1 MGATAARKKDAKV
14 PKPARHAQVRQVRA
28 AAGRAHAAAA
38 PPAFCRPSS
47 ALTRPLPLAQPTGDD
62 HFAAAE
68 SAFAA
73 EEWDAARAAFAA
85 ALAADPARPDFL
97 DGFGAFLAEA
107 GPADEAAAVLRRACA
122 AAPDAGFEK
131 FM

>member
-1 MGATAARKKDAKV
+1 MR
-14 PKPARHAQVRQVRA
+14 RRR
-28 AAGRAHAAAA
+28 RRRL
-38 PPAFCRPSS
+38 CRPSS

-62 HFAAAE
+62 HYAAAE

-131 FM
+131 FMCVSFFGGGAAALSI